1 MSSIIAMAL
10 SSKSSEPI
18 YLNDSFFETNR
29 LFLFDLMQ
37 LNHYA
42 DWFLFYNMSK
52 VCLISDPKAKGW

>member
-1 MSSIIAMAL
+1 MAL

-18 YLNDSFFETNR
+18 YLNDSFLRRIGF
-29 LFLFDLMQ
+29 FLFDLMQ